1 MVVLSI
7 MAAAVIILNFVIF
20 IYWMQHPAAA
30 VTMKGFF
37 SLN

>member
-20 IYWMQHPAAA
+20 IYWIQHPAAT
-30 VTMKGFF
+30 VSMNGFF